1 MNIHLPAIL
10 GFTRYQGF
18 DPSPFVEMLKSNMVK
33 FASPGHHTM
42 LCQQIF
48 EQLSGPFHLPE
59 KLPQRECSGCSVAWD
74 MLGYSFFMSLS
85 FFLGDRLGGSDCQ
98 RNIASD
104 TDTSQNVLRS
114 LIFDTPRRHRFDQV
128 EIHIF
133 IKFSPC
139 AENLAHLAPDNSSQP
154 LTTAKNELLYDF
166 P

>member
-1 MNIHLPAIL
+1 MEDFPAKHLWLPEGIWVWVNTYRYIFSGMNIHLPAIL

-18 DPSPFVEMLKSNMVK
+18 DPSAFVEMLKSNMVK

-85 FFLGDRLGGSDCQ
+85 FFSWGSIGGVRLSEKYCFGHGY
-98 RNIASD
+98 
-104 TDTSQNVLRS
+104 
-114 LIFDTPRRHRFDQV
+114 F
-128 EIHIF
+128 
-133 IKFSPC
+133 
-139 AENLAHLAPDNSSQP
+139 AECLAIPD
-154 LTTAKNELLYDF
+154 F
-166 P
+166 